1 MFCGFLF
8 MAYEDKKN
16 MKTEKK
22 NENDNNNNTANDVQ
36 ISQDN
41 DTIADM
47 KIDDLNKN
55 NNENAPK
62 DNLNKEKSESNENKE
77 NNNDTASSNK
87 DDKKNLK
94 EKIKDKC
101 VNCKCRGYYFPQFLL
116 SLGFIGVNLALL
128 IYSAWVLHKNHKDKR
143 KINNLRKIESD
154 DFITGF
160 LNEFRE
166 KCEISSLIIPT
177 ISLLGSSILLHLIGI
192 IIFIIVFCSGV

>member
-1 MFCGFLF
+1 
-8 MAYEDKKN
+8 
-16 MKTEKK
+16 
-22 NENDNNNNTANDVQ
+22 
-36 ISQDN
+36 
-41 DTIADM
+41 M

-62 DNLNKEKSESNENKE
+62 DNLNKENKEKSENNE
-77 NNNDTASSNK
+77 NNNTASSKK
-87 DDKKNLK
+87 DDKKNLN

-101 VNCKCRGYYFPQFLL
+101 VNCKWRCYYSAQFLL

-192 IIFIIVFCSGV
+192 IIFIILFCSGVLL